1 MPTSRDI
8 AAAYRL
14 LEEMFINPTM
24 RDDDAI
30 VIWFEQVRTS
40 LPHVADQLD
49 RFLEADGAKSS
60 HEYVSTL
67 ELSPPCPLYLGAHM
81 FEEPSTCSGISTSP
95 RNAFMLELIG
105 MYEHF
110 GFELGNVEMPDFL
123 PVMLNFLAISLEGVQ
138 EDTLG
143 LRRRMVERYLLPGLP
158 SLAKGFEKFGSVYGL
173 LIPAIELVATEDLE
187 QMSDVPMWKTPDEQ
201 SGNVSL
207 NVLRDTKPAKSM
219 KDFNMPEVR
228 P

>member
-1 MPTSRDI
+1 MSSNRDI

-14 LEEMFINPTM
+14 IEEMFVNPSM
-24 RDDDAI
+24 RDGA
-30 VIWFEQVRTS
+30 VTEALRTQVRKE
-40 LPHVADQLD
+40 LPYVSEQID
-49 RFLEADGAKSS
+49 RFVEADSADCS

-95 RNAFMLELIG
+95 RNSFMLDLIG

-110 GFELGNVEMPDFL
+110 GFELGNIELPDFL
-123 PVMLNFLAISLEGVQ
+123 PVMLNFLAISLEGAK

-143 LRRRMVERYLLPGLP
+143 LRRRLIELYLLPGLP
-158 SLAKGFEKFGSVYGL
+158 PLAKGFDKFGSVYGL
-173 LIPAIELVATEDLE
+173 LIPAIERIATEDLQ
-187 QMSDVPMWKTPDEQ
+187 QMGDVPMWKSPDEKT
-201 SGNVSL
+201 GKVSL
-207 NVLRDTKPAKSM
+207 NVLSESKPAKSL